1 MRHAINLQCLP
12 APPFTYSHLT
22 RCGPHYYFSGMLALD
37 RSTGALVGATEG
49 DQMTQILDNLQL
61 AMAELELKLE
71 HLAVVRIFTTGM
83 DRFAEINQAWD
94 RVFKGSGVP
103 PPART
108 SIGVAALPLKALV
121 EIECTFY
128 RPEQDAQ

>member
-1 MRHAINLQCLP
+1 MRHAIILKCLP
-12 APPFTYSHLT
+12 PPPFTYSHLT

-37 RSTGALVGATEG
+37 RSSGVLVDSGVG
-49 DQMTQILDNLQL
+49 GQMTQILENLQL
-61 AMAELELKLE
+61 AMAELELDFE
-71 HLAVVRIFTTGM
+71 HLALTRIFTTEM

-94 RVFKGSGVP
+94 KVFNAAGTA

-108 SIGVAALPLKALV
+108 SIGVSALPLKALV

-128 RPEQDAQ
+128 KPE